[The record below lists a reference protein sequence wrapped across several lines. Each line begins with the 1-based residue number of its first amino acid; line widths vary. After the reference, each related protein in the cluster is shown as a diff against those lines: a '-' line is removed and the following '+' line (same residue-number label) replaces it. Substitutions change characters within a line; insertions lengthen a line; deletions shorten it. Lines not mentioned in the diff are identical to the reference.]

1 MSNQKEILDILK
13 GINGVTERLIE
24 NQKIMATQLNILAAQ
39 IKIMRGEKLS
49 SEEIEKLDLNFK

>member
-13 GINGVTERLIE
+13 GINGVTERLVE

-49 SEEIEKLDLNFK
+49 SEEIEKLDLKL

>member
-13 GINGVTERLIE
+13 GINGVTERLVE

>member
-1 MSNQKEILDILK
+1 MNNQKEILDIIK
-13 GINGVTERLIE
+13 GINRVTERLVE

-49 SEEIEKLDLNFK
+49 SEEIEKLDLKL

>member
-1 MSNQKEILDILK
+1 MNNQKEILDIIK
-13 GINGVTERLIE
+13 GINGVTERLVE

-49 SEEIEKLDLNFK
+49 SEEIEKLDLKL